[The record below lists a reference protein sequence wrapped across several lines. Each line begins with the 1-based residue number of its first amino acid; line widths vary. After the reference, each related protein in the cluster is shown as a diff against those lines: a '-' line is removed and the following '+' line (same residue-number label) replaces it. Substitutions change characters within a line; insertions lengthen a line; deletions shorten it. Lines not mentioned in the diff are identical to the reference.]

1 MLLVLGLLGLM
12 LKRDVRPRLLGML
25 LLHRC
30 HRSKLALARSARSVL
45 PQRSLGSLGLLLR
58 RKRPLGLLL
67 LLLRPSDT
75 T

>member
-1 MLLVLGLLGLM
+1 MLLVLGLLMLM

-45 PQRSLGSLGLLLR
+45 PQRSLGLLLR

-67 LLLRPSDT
+67 LSLRPSDT